1 MSPQHKLMPTEEMI
15 EAGEMEM
22 LDAFYEAEQ
31 YGGYRK
37 PRATPPDAFDL
48 RILKGL
54 RAVLAMSAA
63 RPTTDVSTDGLVGLL
78 SALAGDCDNTDGWE
92 DAAPTVREA
101 ASRIEALQRSNA
113 EKDEALLD
121 IRNRILCPVGPSP
134 TLDEIAQ
141 IARKALEDKTLSNG
155 GGE

>member
-1 MSPQHKLMPTEEMI
+1 MSPQHKLMPTEET
-15 EAGEMEM
+15 EMC
-22 LDAFYEAEQ
+22 DACDGSGFGVADTYCGKCGGA
-31 YGGYRK
+31 GGY
-37 PRATPPDAFDL
+37 PMT
-48 RILKGL
+48 
-54 RAVLAMSAA
+54 
-63 RPTTDVSTDGLVGLL
+63 RPTTDVSTDGLV
-78 SALAGDCDNTDGWE
+78 ALVEALDPHRYIEGIGSQKWI
-92 DAAPTVREA
+92 DACHSMAPHAYKLRDQLK
-101 ASRIEALQRSNA
+101 ALQRSNA